1 MSSPFKTREFKKL
14 NKLWY
19 GKLKKE
25 GFQDIERQDKIGA
38 REGRLINS
46 SLPHIIENYTV
57 DQFEVKREY
66 YRMAGQFLHEYKF
79 KTALE
84 RIIWDMHTQGISV
97 RNIVKKLQSKGH
109 TAYKDL
115 VHGAI
120 KRLAAE
126 MRTSVR
132 KK

>member
-1 MSSPFKTREFKKL
+1 VPSPFKTKAFRDLEKKWYDKLADKGFKDLERRNKWGRE
-14 NKLWY
+14 
-19 GKLKKE
+19 
-25 GFQDIERQDKIGA
+25 
-38 REGRLINS
+38 EGRLKTDPLENI
-46 SLPHIIENYTV
+46 PHFYNVE
-57 DQFEVKREY
+57 QFQIKEEY